1 MLALDE
7 KSYKF
12 AKETKF
18 ALRDKLGETEEDVA
32 TAIESNPT
40 VCKWTLGG
48 NHRFVN
54 NALQSVAT
62 SPKS

>member
-1 MLALDE
+1 MLVLDE
-7 KSYKF
+7 KNYKF

-18 ALRDKLGETEEDVA
+18 ALRDKLGETEDDVA
-32 TAIESNPT
+32 TAIESDPT
-40 VCKWTLGG
+40 ICKWTLGG

-54 NALQSVAT
+54 NALQSVVT